1 MVNGKPAS
9 PMSSGVLSDAIHELG
24 SWEEGRKM
32 LIQLLR
38 EYEANVPK
46 GTGVNVRET
55 VTGPIVDAA
64 FGYGRPITKTLNSG
78 LVFSVRY
85 TSKIVRDFVMSDEAE
100 PDHVWEPQTTKTVLN
115 LTKDAKN
122 VIIGGAYFGDHA
134 ILIADQLRDKGIVHC
149 FELSEENTKLLSM
162 NVRQNHLEN
171 VIVNQIGLWSSPN
184 VYLVLEGD
192 DSHATPKE
200 ADEGFPAT
208 SIDAYAE
215 ENIADRIDLIMLDI
229 EGGEMAA
236 LQGAVR
242 YLDLPSSIAPCVVF
256 ELHSSYTD
264 WSNGIENTNI
274 VRFLTDRGYSVFGIR
289 DYHSNVAMKGK
300 PVELLEL
307 EGMFIG
313 GPPHGFN
320 MLATKRLNELDPSV
334 FKFVSGVSPKLLF
347 HREPAL
353 HGPLN

>member
-24 SWEEGRKM
+24 SWEEGRI

-38 EYEANVPK
+38 EYEASVPK
-46 GTGVNVRET
+46 GTGVNARET
-55 VTGPIVDAA
+55 VTGPILDAA
-64 FGYGRPITKTLNSG
+64 FGYGKPFTKTLNSG

-85 TSKIVRDFVMSDEAE
+85 TSKIVRDFIMSDEVE
-100 PDHVWEPQTTKTVLN
+100 PDHVWEPQTTKTLLN

-122 VIIGGAYFGDHA
+122 VVIGGAYFGDHA
-134 ILIADQLRDKGIVHC
+134 ILVADQLRKKGLVHC
-149 FELSEENTKLLSM
+149 FELSEENTKLLAA

-171 VIVNQIGLWSSPN
+171 VVVNQIGLWSSPN
-184 VYLVLEGD
+184 VHLVLDGD

-200 ADEGFPAT
+200 AVEGFPAT
-208 SIDAYAE
+208 SIDVYAA
-215 ENIADRIDLIMLDI
+215 ENKVDRIDLIMLDI

-242 YLDLPSSIAPCVVF
+242 FLDLPSNMAPCLVF
-256 ELHSSYTD
+256 EIHSSYTD

-274 VRFLTDRGYSVFGIR
+274 VRFLSDRGYSVFGIR

-300 PVELLEL
+300 PVELVEL
-307 EGMFIG
+307 EGMFID
-313 GPPHGFN
+313 GPAHGFN
-320 MLATKRLNELDPSV
+320 MLATKRADELDPSV
-334 FKFVSGVSPKLLF
+334 FKFVRGVSPKLLF
-347 HREPAL
+347 HRDPAL